1 MNRSRSNQVF
11 LFVGNHSCLDFIN
24 TQMILR
30 GNLTDLLETFDDFVA
45 WLVQAKQIT
54 KDEGECAS
62 RRLTQKEKHEVLGQ
76 VKAFRTIVRDMAEHL
91 VRRHAIPG
99 AVVLEINRL
108 LSRRQGYPQVIQ
120 TKGRFEQKVVTTGN
134 STDSLLT
141 HLAVA
146 ASDLLCN
153 ADQALIKKCRNE
165 ACILYF
171 YDTTKSHTRNWCSMQ
186 LCGNR
191 LKVAAHFQ
199 RKRQSK
205 RKKE

>member
-1 MNRSRSNQVF
+1 MDRSRSNQAF

-30 GNLTDLLETFDDFVA
+30 GNLTDLLETFDDFGA

-134 STDSLLT
+134 ATDSLVT
-141 HLAVA
+141 PLAVA

-199 RKRQSK
+199 RKRQAK